1 MVNRGVVGTLD
12 KETLRLTSVQ
22 WAQDLEKSIPELLRK
37 MPPPSYKAAQVFTK
51 SLHQH
56 QHISLIHENMINGQP
71 AFNNPSQPGTR
82 AATVTVKDPGKAW
95 DVIRGSGFAES
106 GTSALFDLNRAIIE
120 FWRSPEYGI
129 EPGQNFQGFFQS
141 MPLEGK
147 PDPEQAKVA
156 QVMKAITAGASQ
168 AQPGPAA
175 TPTRPR
181 PAPQQQPGLGR

>member
-37 MPPPSYKAAQVFTK
+37 MPPPSYKAAQLFTK

-71 AFNNPSQPGTR
+71 AFNKPSQPGTL
-82 AATVTVKDPGKAW
+82 AATVTVRDAAQAW
-95 DVIRGSGFAES
+95 GVIRGGGFAES
-106 GTSALFDLNRAIIE
+106 GTSVLFDLNRAVIE

-156 QVMKAITAGASQ
+156 QVMKAVAPTAGQ
-168 AQPGPAA
+168 AHPGSAA
-175 TPTRPR
+175 APTRPQLD
-181 PAPQQQPGLGR
+181 PKQQPGLQR